1 MFAEADKA
9 NERASL
15 IAMDLLSL
23 IKQSRRNSGV
33 NKNPDNHQSDK

>member
-15 IAMDLLSL
+15 IVMDLLSL
-23 IKQSRRNSGV
+23 NKPSRRNLGV
-33 NKNPDNHQSDK
+33 NKNPDNLQSDK